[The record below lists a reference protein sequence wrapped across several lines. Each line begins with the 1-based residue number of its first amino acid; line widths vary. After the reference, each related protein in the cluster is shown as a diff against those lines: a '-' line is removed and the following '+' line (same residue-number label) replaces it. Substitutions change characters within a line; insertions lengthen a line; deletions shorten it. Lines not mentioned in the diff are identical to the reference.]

1 MDLSAVLQFQFLD
14 AYWGPVV
21 ATFAM
26 LFGAFIAWL
35 FLKGSRRIAPS
46 SPSMEKERT
55 YGCGEIVKSSETQA
69 DAEKFYSPIKEVF
82 GGLYDYIRPGHSGRL
97 NTYLLWVIS
106 GFVVIM
112 LWIIVQLG

>member
-1 MDLSAVLQFQFLD
+1 MAISILEFQFLE

-35 FLKGSRRIAPS
+35 FLKASRSSAPAT
-46 SPSMEKERT
+46 PTEEKEMT
-55 YGCGEIVKSSETQA
+55 YGCGEVVKSSETQA
-69 DAEKFYSPIKEVF
+69 DSEKFYSPIKQVF

-112 LWIIVQLG
+112 VWIIVQLG